1 MFKLIVV
8 TLAAFFIILQAF
20 GDSSRRPVV
29 TREAPAA
36 LTLASMIGLGEKIE
50 ETSLAPEPLLSDAEA
65 IALAVEAGERVR
77 KEKNSGPQAVT
88 LRGVPEVIKVAAV
101 TPDQSEVPVVEVA
114 PVAKWFVTGTRVNL
128 RQGPG
133 TSNAVVTQVTL
144 GTEAEVIDSRNGW
157 MQIVTTDG
165 AATGWISGKFL
176 KEQAPS

>member
-8 TLAAFFIILQAF
+8 TLAAFVVILQVF
-20 GDSSRRPVV
+20 GDPSQRPAV
-29 TREAPAA
+29 TRDAPAA
-36 LTLASMIGLGEKIE
+36 LTLASLIGVDAKIE

-65 IALAVEAGERVR
+65 IALAVDAGARVR
-77 KEKNSGPQAVT
+77 LEKEPGPQVAT
-88 LRGVPEVIKVAAV
+88 LRGVAEVIKVAAV
-101 TPDQSEVPVVEVA
+101 NPGQSEVPAIDATPIARWVVS
-114 PVAKWFVTGTRVNL
+114 GTRVNL

-165 AATGWISGKFL
+165 ETTGWISGKFL
-176 KEQAPS
+176 EEQAPS